1 MNISSWKK
9 KYTVGT
15 PLHPPYT
22 IQVKAVLG
30 QTLPGD
36 IALDDVWIDDEP
48 CPDKGTLSKKN
59 SRFRK

>member
-1 MNISSWKK
+1 MWSHARMNVSSSVFHEL
-9 KYTVGT
+9 YS
-15 PLHPPYT
+15 PMHPPYT

-48 CPDKGTLSKKN
+48 CPNEGMLG
-59 SRFRK
+59 